1 METHLSFSLYLLLS
15 VVNRR
20 LSYRYHLLVK
30 VVHHLIC
37 FISTRDIP
45 VNNAMDNTITAN
57 FDIIL
62 LFDVR
67 YSCCG

>member
-1 METHLSFSLYLLLS
+1 
-15 VVNRR
+15 
-20 LSYRYHLLVK
+20 VK

-37 FISTRDIP
+37 FTSTRDIP
-45 VNNAMDNTITAN
+45 VNNAMDNTITAD